1 MAKYAHYRTDVPGR
15 VPDAADMEVGE
26 IAMNT
31 ADQILYTKTALGEVV
46 RIGAASYTKAEMDAR
61 YIPQGILPL
70 TRIGNL
76 TTDELPVALN
86 GSNIE
91 VTAEIPVLLMG
102 RFYTLAPGLYSFA
115 SAIVGNT
122 GTNTLN
128 VYVTLSNAQATF
140 EYSFSSLAET
150 VVRVFVGTITVTS
163 TTPSNLTLTK
173 VSRLDIYRPS
183 VTQVGSAFPV
193 SPGTPDKLSQT
204 NW

>member
-31 ADQILYTKTALGEVV
+31 ADQILFTKTEGGDVV
-46 RIGAASYTKAEMDAR
+46 RIATGTYTKAEMDTR
-61 YIPQGILPL
+61 YVPQGILPV
-70 TRIGNL
+70 TRIGDL
-76 TTDELPVALN
+76 TTGALPVALN
-86 GSNIE
+86 GSNVE
-91 VTAEIPVLLMG
+91 VTTDIPVLLMG
-102 RFYTLAPGLYSFA
+102 RYYTLAAGLYPFTSVIA
-115 SAIVGNT
+115 GNT
-122 GTNTLN
+122 GTKTLN
-128 VYVTLSNAQATF
+128 VYVTLSNAQAVF
-140 EYSFSSLAET
+140 EYSFTSLAET
-150 VVRVFVGTITVTS
+150 VVRVFVGTVTVTD
-163 TTPSNLTLTK
+163 TTPSNLILTK